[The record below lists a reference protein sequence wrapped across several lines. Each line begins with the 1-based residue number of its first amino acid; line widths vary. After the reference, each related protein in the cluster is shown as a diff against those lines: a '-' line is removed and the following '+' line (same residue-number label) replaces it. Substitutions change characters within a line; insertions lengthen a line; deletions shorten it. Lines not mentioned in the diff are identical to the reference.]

1 MKGMVGQMDDAGR
14 LWQGFLICAVALFAS
29 GFFTACENA
38 LIEMNDMKAKKLSE
52 EHKRGKT
59 LKKLLDKPNRLVML
73 NLVSRTVMIIIM
85 SAAATAYFFSPLRNS
100 LLDLFS
106 AEENKPT
113 VYYAAGLLSFLII
126 ICVLAAVIS
135 VLGIMLPKRLCSGGK
150 ITDRFVMNTCQLYRL
165 FLALFVPLELLVSG
179 ITSAVLRLFGVK
191 EASGGESVTE
201 EEILMMVDA
210 VNETGGLEETQAEM
224 ISNIFEFDDLEVH
237 EIMTHRTE
245 VVAVEDDSSVKDAV
259 RIVIDQGFSRI
270 PVYKGNIDDICGVVF
285 AKDLLKAVFVDHADD
300 RLVREFMR
308 EIKYIPESNSCK
320 ELFEFF
326 TSQKKQIAVVVDE
339 YGGTAG
345 IVTMEDLLESIVG
358 NIQDE
363 YDDEDE
369 EIQEIT
375 PNTFDINGKA
385 DPEEAMERL
394 GAKLPED
401 SDYDTMSGFATDIL
415 GFIPS
420 KGEAPSFTWQNIDF
434 SVIKVSEKRIE
445 KLRAVI
451 RKSGPEQNAAAE

>member
-1 MKGMVGQMDDAGR
+1 MDDVGR
-14 LWQGFLICAVALFAS
+14 LWQGIFICAVIVFVM

-52 EHKRGKT
+52 EHKRGKI

-73 NLVSRTVMIIIM
+73 NLVSRTIMIIVM
-85 SAAATAYFFSPLRNS
+85 SAAATVYFFSPLRSS

-106 AEENKPT
+106 VDEDKSAA
-113 VYYAAGLLSFLII
+113 YYSAGLLSFLII
-126 ICVLAAVIS
+126 ICLLAAV
-135 VLGIMLPKRLCSGGK
+135 VTVFGIMLPKRLCAGGK

-165 FLALFVPLELLVSG
+165 FLALFLPLEVFVSG
-179 ITSAVLRLFGVK
+179 ITSAVLKLFGIK

-210 VNETGGLEETQAEM
+210 VNETGGIEETQAEM

-245 VVAVEDDSSVKDAV
+245 VVAVEDNSSVKDAV
-259 RIVIDQGFSRI
+259 KIVIDEGFSRI
-270 PVYKGNIDDICGVVF
+270 PVYKDNIDDICGVVF

-300 RLVREFMR
+300 RLVKEFMR

-326 TSQKKQIAVVVDE
+326 TSRKKQIAVVVDE

-375 PNTFDINGKA
+375 PNTFDISGKA
-385 DPEEAMERL
+385 DPEEVMDRL
-394 GAKLPED
+394 GTKLPED
-401 SDYDTMSGFATDIL
+401 SDYDTMSGFVTDIL

-420 KGEAPSFTWQNIDF
+420 KGETPSFTWQNIDF
-434 SVIKVSEKRIE
+434 SVIKVSDKRIE

-451 RKSGPEQNAAAE
+451 RKDNAEQSAPDAAE